1 MTPAVECMSEKK
13 YTLLIVDDIID
24 NLMLLGEAMSPEY
37 KIKVATSGAQGL
49 ELAMQEP
56 QPDLILLDIMMPGL
70 DGYEVCRRLKAD
82 SRSKHIPVIFLSA
95 LDKESDEL
103 QGLDAGA
110 VDFITKPFKLEIV
123 RARIGTQIELL
134 RMRQQLQ
141 NARLKAEA
149 ASQSKSVFL
158 ANMSHEIRTPMSAI
172 MGMTDLAL
180 EKAVDPQQRSY
191 LETVKLSADSLLSL
205 INDILDFSK
214 IEAGQMELDE
224 HPFILAEAVEAAVRT
239 VSVLSQAKGL
249 EIITAISPD
258 LPKAVEG
265 DSLRFRQII
274 LNLLSNAI
282 KFSERGPIR
291 VAATLEKAGPES
303 VSARVSV
310 TDRGIGIPADKIG
323 TVFSAFSQADS
334 SVSRKFGGTG
344 LGLAICRQL
353 CELMD
358 GRIWVE
364 SEEGKGAMFSFIVV
378 FGLAAEEPQQKKSAV
393 ALLEDVRLQPMRIL
407 LVEDNPANRFL
418 LRVVL
423 EKFNHQV
430 TEAVDG
436 VEALHVLLEDDRFD
450 LILSDVQMPR
460 LDGYSLTRIIR
471 HCERGEAVDKESA
484 SKLEVSMT
492 ERLRRQLRGRHRLI
506 IAMTANAMSGDQ
518 EKCFAAGMDDYLTK
532 PIDKNQIAAALK
544 RWQPGG

>member
-1 MTPAVECMSEKK
+1 MSEKK
-13 YTLLIVDDIID
+13 HTLLIIDDIID

-37 KIKVATSGAQGL
+37 KIKVATSGTQGL
-49 ELAMQEP
+49 ELAVQEP
-56 QPDLILLDIMMPGL
+56 LPDLILLDIMMPGM
-70 DGYEVCRRLKAD
+70 DGYEVCRRLKED
-82 SRSKHIPVIFLSA
+82 GRTRQIPVIFLSA

-141 NARLKAEA
+141 EARLRAEA

-180 EKAVDPQQRSY
+180 EKAADPQQRSY

-224 HPFILAEAVEAAVRT
+224 HPFILAEAVKAAVRT
-239 VSVLSQAKGL
+239 VSVLSQEKGL
-249 EIITAISPD
+249 DIVFDLSPD

-282 KFSERGPIR
+282 KFSEKGSIR
-291 VAATLEKAGPES
+291 IVVSPEKIGPES
-303 VSARVSV
+303 VAVRVAV
-310 TDRGIGIPADKIG
+310 IDRGIGIRADKIS

-358 GRIWVE
+358 GKIWVE
-364 SEEGKGAMFSFIVV
+364 SEHGRGATFIFVV
-378 FGLAAEEPQQKKSAV
+378 IFGHAAEEPPQKQSAC
-393 ALLEDVRLQPMRIL
+393 ALESAAVRPARIL

-423 EKFNHQV
+423 EKFQHQV

-436 VEALHVLLEDDRFD
+436 MEALHILLEDDRFD

-471 HCERGEAVDKESA
+471 CCEEGGDELSR
-484 SKLEVSMT
+484 KLDAGLR
-492 ERLRRQLRGRHRLI
+492 ERLRSCLHGRRRLI

-532 PIDKNQIAAALK
+532 PINREQLAATLR
-544 RWQPGG
+544 RWLADDGS

>member
-1 MTPAVECMSEKK
+1 MSENKH
-13 YTLLIVDDIID
+13 TLLIIDDIID

-37 KIKVATSGAQGL
+37 KIKVATHGAQGL
-49 ELAMQEP
+49 ELAVQEP
-56 QPDLILLDIMMPGL
+56 LPDLILLDIMMPGM

-123 RARIGTQIELL
+123 RARISTQIELL

-141 NARLKAEA
+141 EARLRAEA

-180 EKAVDPQQRSY
+180 EKAADPQQRSY
-191 LETVKLSADSLLSL
+191 LETVKFSADSLLSL

-224 HPFILAEAVEAAVRT
+224 HPFLLADAVEAAVRT
-239 VSVLSQAKGL
+239 VSVLSREKGL
-249 EIITAISPD
+249 DIITEISPE
-258 LPKAVEG
+258 LPRAVEG

-282 KFSERGPIR
+282 KFSEQGPVRIVIR
-291 VAATLEKAGPES
+291 QEKSGPES
-303 VSARVSV
+303 VSVRVSV
-310 TDRGIGIPADKIG
+310 IDRGIGIRADKIG

-334 SVSRKFGGTG
+334 SVSRRFGGTG

-358 GRIWVE
+358 GRVWVE
-364 SEEGKGAMFSFIVV
+364 SEEGKGSTFIFIVV
-378 FGLAAEEPQQKKSAV
+378 FGRTAEEPMQKKKAAAAV
-393 ALLEDVRLQPMRIL
+393 LEDVRLQPVRVL

-423 EKFNHQV
+423 EKFQHQV

-436 VEALHVLLEDDRFD
+436 VEALHILLEDDRFD

-471 HCERGEAVDKESA
+471 FCEQDEDIDIDTSEQ
-484 SKLEVSMT
+484 LETGLV
-492 ERLRRQLRGRHRLI
+492 ERLRRRLRGRHRLI

-532 PIDKNQIAAALK
+532 PIDKEQLAATLK
-544 RWQPGG
+544 RWLPQS

>member
-1 MTPAVECMSEKK
+1 MSERKH
-13 YTLLIVDDIID
+13 TLLIIDDIID

-37 KIKVATSGAQGL
+37 RIKVATSGVQGL
-49 ELAMQEP
+49 ELAGQEP
-56 QPDLILLDIMMPGL
+56 LPDMILLDIMMPGM
-70 DGYEVCRRLKAD
+70 DGYEVCRRLKKD
-82 SRSKHIPVIFLSA
+82 SRTKHIPVIFLSA

-123 RARIGTQIELL
+123 RARISTQLELL
-134 RMRQQLQ
+134 KMRQQLQ
-141 NARLKAEA
+141 EARLRAEA

-172 MGMTDLAL
+172 MGMTDLAI
-180 EKAVDPQQRSY
+180 EKAVDSQQRSY

-224 HPFILAEAVEAAVRT
+224 HPFVLAEAVEAAVRT
-239 VSVLSQAKGL
+239 VSVLSQEKGL
-249 EIITAISPD
+249 DIFVDIAPSVPAMVD
-258 LPKAVEG
+258 G

-282 KFSERGPIR
+282 KFSEKGPIR
-291 VAATLEKAGPES
+291 ITVIPDKIGPETIA
-303 VSARVSV
+303 VRVAV
-310 TDRGIGIPADKIG
+310 IDLGIGIKADKIG

-358 GRIWVE
+358 GTISVE
-364 SEEGKGAMFSFIVV
+364 SEEGKGATFTFIVI
-378 FGLAAEEPQQKKSAV
+378 FGLTAQELPKKKPAPRPEESQMRPV
-393 ALLEDVRLQPMRIL
+393 RIL

-423 EKFNHQV
+423 EKYQHQV

-471 HCERGEAVDKESA
+471 YCEQDEEATKEAA
-484 SKLEVSMT
+484 SDRLEASLRD
-492 ERLRRQLRGRHRLI
+492 RLRDRLRGRHRLI

-532 PIDKNQIAAALK
+532 PIDKEQLAATLR
-544 RWQPGG
+544 RWLPAR

>member
-1 MTPAVECMSEKK
+1 MSDKK
-13 YTLLIVDDIID
+13 PILLIIDDIID

-37 KIKVATSGAQGL
+37 TVRVATGGKQGL
-49 ELAMQEP
+49 DIALQSP
-56 QPDLILLDIMMPGL
+56 QPDLILLDIMMPGM

-82 SRSKHIPVIFLSA
+82 QRTRHIPVIFLSA

-141 NARLKAEA
+141 DARLKAEA

-172 MGMTDLAL
+172 IGMTDLAL
-180 EKAVDPQQRSY
+180 EKVVDEQQRKY
-191 LETVKLSADSLLSL
+191 LETVKLSADSLLAL

-239 VSVLSQAKGL
+239 VSVLSKEKGL
-249 EIITAISPD
+249 AILIDIAEDVPE
-258 LPKAVEG
+258 AMEG

-274 LNLLSNAI
+274 LNLLSNSI
-282 KFSERGPIR
+282 KFSEQGPVRIQIR
-291 VAATLEKAGPES
+291 LADSGPETITLQIA
-303 VSARVSV
+303 VI
-310 TDRGIGIPADKIG
+310 DKGIGIKADKIG
-323 TVFSAFSQADS
+323 SIFSAFSQEDS

-358 GRIWVE
+358 GSISVE
-364 SEEGKGAMFSFIVV
+364 SEQGKGSTFTFTVI
-378 FGLAAEEPQQKKSAV
+378 FGRTVDQPLATAARAEPITI
-393 ALLEDVRLQPMRIL
+393 QPLRIL

-418 LRVVL
+418 IKVVL
-423 EKFNHQV
+423 EKFKHQV
-430 TEAVDG
+430 TEATDG
-436 VEALHVLLEDDRFD
+436 IEALHILLENDTFD

-460 LDGYSLTRIIR
+460 LDGYSLTQIIR
-471 HCERGEAVDKESA
+471 SFEEGEALEAKTA
-484 SKLEVSMT
+484 MKLT
-492 ERLRRQLRGRHRLI
+492 EELYEPLRVQLYGKHRLI
-506 IAMTANAMSGDQ
+506 IAMTANAMRGDQ

-532 PIDKNQIAAALK
+532 PVNKEQLNATLQ
-544 RWQPGG
+544 RWLPSLSS

>member
-1 MTPAVECMSEKK
+1 MSDRKPI
-13 YTLLIVDDIID
+13 LLIIDDIID

-37 KIKVATSGAQGL
+37 TVRVATGGRQGL
-49 ELAMQEP
+49 ELAAQAP
-56 QPDLILLDIMMPGL
+56 QPDLILLDIMMPGM
-70 DGYEVCRRLKAD
+70 DGYEVCRSLKAD
-82 SRSKHIPVIFLSA
+82 SRTRHIPVIFLSA

-123 RARIGTQIELL
+123 RARISTQIELL

-141 NARLKAEA
+141 DARLKAEA
-149 ASQSKSVFL
+149 ASQSKSIFL

-172 MGMTDLAL
+172 IGMTDLAL
-180 EKAVDPQQRSY
+180 EKAADSQQRKY

-214 IEAGQMELDE
+214 IEAGQLELDE
-224 HPFILAEAVEAAVRT
+224 HPFLLAEAVEAAVRT
-239 VSVLSQAKGL
+239 VSFLSKEKGL
-249 EIITAISPD
+249 AILMD
-258 LPKAVEG
+258 IAEDVPKAVEG

-282 KFSERGPIR
+282 KFSQQGPIR
-291 VAATLEKAGPES
+291 IQVSMADAGPET
-303 VSARVSV
+303 VTLQVSV
-310 TDRGIGIPADKIG
+310 IDRGIGIRADKIS
-323 TVFSAFSQADS
+323 TIFSAFSQEDS

-358 GRIWVE
+358 GDISAQ
-364 SEEGKGAMFSFIVV
+364 SEQGKGSTFTFTAIFGRTAEMPKAAVHAMPNP
-378 FGLAAEEPQQKKSAV
+378 AA
-393 ALLEDVRLQPMRIL
+393 LQPLRVL

-423 EKFNHQV
+423 EKFEHQV
-430 TEAVDG
+430 TEAFDG
-436 VEALHVLLEDDRFD
+436 LAALQMLLEDDSFD

-471 HCERGEAVDKESA
+471 ACEENGDLDSEAAGKIETGL
-484 SKLEVSMT
+484 LE
-492 ERLRRQLRGRHRLI
+492 QLRQRLQGRHRLI
-506 IAMTANAMSGDQ
+506 IAMTANAMTGDQ

-532 PIDKNQIAAALK
+532 PVNKDQLTATLQ
-544 RWQPGG
+544 RWLPAT

>member
-1 MTPAVECMSEKK
+1 MSEKK
-13 YTLLIVDDIID
+13 YTLLIVDDIVD
-24 NLMLLGEAMSPEY
+24 NLMLLGEAMLPVY

-56 QPDLILLDIMMPGL
+56 MPDLILLDIMMPGL

-82 SRSKHIPVIFLSA
+82 VRTKHIPVIFLSA
-95 LDKESDEL
+95 LDKDSDEL

-123 RARIGTQIELL
+123 RARIDTQIELL

-224 HPFILAEAVEAAVRT
+224 HPFVLAEAIEAAIRT
-239 VSVLSQAKGL
+239 VSVLSQEKGL
-249 EIITAISPD
+249 EITLNLSPE
-258 LPKAVEG
+258 LPKVVEG

-282 KFSERGPIR
+282 KFSDAGPIR
-291 VAATLEKAGPES
+291 IIATQEKNGPES
-303 VSARVSV
+303 VAVRVAV
-310 TDRGIGIPADKIG
+310 ADRGIGIPPDKIS

-364 SEEGKGAMFSFIVV
+364 SEEGKGSVFTFVVV
-378 FGLAAEEPQQKKSAV
+378 FGRTAEEPPQKKKTASV
-393 ALLEDVRLQPMRIL
+393 LLEDVRLRPVRIL

-423 EKFNHQV
+423 EKFQHQV
-430 TEAVDG
+430 TEAEDG
-436 VEALHVLLEDDRFD
+436 VEALHILLEDDRFD

-471 HCERGEAVDKESA
+471 FCEQDEEIDLDASEQLESG
-484 SKLEVSMT
+484 LV
-492 ERLRRQLRGRHRLI
+492 ERLRRRLRGKHRLI

-532 PIDKNQIAAALK
+532 PIDKAQIASTLK
-544 RWQPGG
+544 RWLPAG

>member
-1 MTPAVECMSEKK
+1 MSEKK
-13 YTLLIVDDIID
+13 YTLLIIDDIID
-24 NLMLLGEAMSPEY
+24 NLMLLGEAMSPAY
-37 KIKVATSGAQGL
+37 KIKVATSGKQGL
-49 ELAMQEP
+49 ELAVQEP
-56 QPDLILLDIMMPGL
+56 LPDLILLDIMMPGM
-70 DGYEVCRRLKAD
+70 DGYEVCRRLKKD
-82 SRSKHIPVIFLSA
+82 SRTKHIPVIFLSA

-123 RARIGTQIELL
+123 RARISTQLELL
-134 RMRQQLQ
+134 KMRQQLQ
-141 NARLKAEA
+141 EARLRAEA

-172 MGMTDLAL
+172 MGMTDLSL
-180 EKAVDPQQRSY
+180 EKAVDSQQRSY

-224 HPFILAEAVEAAVRT
+224 HPFVLAEAVEAAVRT
-239 VSVLSQAKGL
+239 VSVLSQEKGL
-249 EIITAISPD
+249 DIFVDIAPSVPAMVD
-258 LPKAVEG
+258 G

-282 KFSERGPIR
+282 KFSEKGPIR
-291 VAATLEKAGPES
+291 ITVIPDKIGPETIA
-303 VSARVSV
+303 VRVAV
-310 TDRGIGIPADKIG
+310 IDRGIGVKADKISSI
-323 TVFSAFSQADS
+323 FSAFSQEDS

-358 GRIWVE
+358 GTISVQ
-364 SEEGKGAMFSFIVV
+364 SEQGKGATFTFVV
-378 FGLAAEEPQQKKSAV
+378 IFGLTSQELPQKKVIAASS
-393 ALLEDVRLQPMRIL
+393 EEIKLQPVRIL

-423 EKFNHQV
+423 EKDQHQV
-430 TEAVDG
+430 IEAIDG
-436 VEALHVLLEDDRFD
+436 VEALHVLLDDDRFD

-460 LDGYSLTRIIR
+460 LDGYSLTRLIR
-471 HCERGEAVDKESA
+471 FCEQGEELDEDTSDKVEA
-484 SKLEVSMT
+484 SLID
-492 ERLRRQLRGRHRLI
+492 RLRRRLHGRHRLI

-518 EKCFAAGMDDYLTK
+518 EKCFDAGMDDYLTK
-532 PIDKNQIAAALK
+532 PIDKKQLACTLRRWLPAA
-544 RWQPGG
+544 

>member
-1 MTPAVECMSEKK
+1 MSEKK
-13 YTLLIVDDIID
+13 HTLLIIDDIID

-49 ELAMQEP
+49 ELAVQEP
-56 QPDLILLDIMMPGL
+56 MPDLILLDIMMPGM

-82 SRSKHIPVIFLSA
+82 SRTKQIPVIFLSA

-141 NARLKAEA
+141 MARLRAEA

-180 EKAVDPQQRSY
+180 EKAIDPQQRSY

-224 HPFILAEAVEAAVRT
+224 HPFILAEAVDAAVRT
-239 VSVLSQAKGL
+239 VSVLSREKGL
-249 EIITAISPD
+249 DIITEISPE
-258 LPKAVEG
+258 LPKVVEG

-282 KFSERGPIR
+282 KFSEKGPIR
-291 VAATLEKAGPES
+291 IVVVQEKTGPES
-303 VSARVSV
+303 VAVRVSV
-310 TDRGIGIPADKIG
+310 IDRGIGIRADKIG

-334 SVSRKFGGTG
+334 SVSRRFGGTG

-358 GRIWVE
+358 GTITVQ
-364 SEEGKGAMFSFIVV
+364 SEEGKGSTFIFIVV
-378 FGLAAEEPQQKKSAV
+378 FGRTAEEPMQKKKAAAAV
-393 ALLEDVRLQPMRIL
+393 LEDVRLQPVRVL

-423 EKFNHQV
+423 EKFQHQV

-436 VEALHVLLEDDRFD
+436 VEALHILLEDDRFD

-471 HCERGEAVDKESA
+471 FCEQDEDIDIDTSEQ
-484 SKLEVSMT
+484 LETGLV
-492 ERLRRQLRGRHRLI
+492 ERLRRRLRGKHRLV

-532 PIDKNQIAAALK
+532 PIDKEQLAATLK
-544 RWQPGG
+544 RWLPNI

>member
-1 MTPAVECMSEKK
+1 MSEKK
-13 YTLLIVDDIID
+13 YTLLIIDDIID
-24 NLMLLGEAMSPEY
+24 NLMLLGEAMSPAY
-37 KIKVATSGAQGL
+37 KIKVATSGMQGL
-49 ELAMQEP
+49 ELAVQEP
-56 QPDLILLDIMMPGL
+56 LPDLILLDIMMPGM
-70 DGYEVCRRLKAD
+70 DGYEVCRRLKANPL
-82 SRSKHIPVIFLSA
+82 SKHIPVIFLSA

-123 RARIGTQIELL
+123 RARIATQIELL

-141 NARLKAEA
+141 TARLRAEA

-214 IEAGQMELDE
+214 IEAGQMELDV
-224 HPFILAEAVEAAVRT
+224 HPFLIAEAVEAAVRT
-239 VSVLSQAKGL
+239 VSVLSKEKGL
-249 EIITAISPD
+249 DILVDIAPTVPAMV
-258 LPKAVEG
+258 KG

-282 KFSERGPIR
+282 KFSEKGPIR
-291 VAATLEKAGPES
+291 ITVTLEKFGLETVA
-303 VSARVSV
+303 VRVAV
-310 TDRGIGIPADKIG
+310 IDQGIGIKPDKICS
-323 TVFSAFSQADS
+323 VFSAFSQADS

-358 GRIWVE
+358 GMISVK
-364 SEEGKGAMFSFIVV
+364 SEYGKGTTFTFIVI
-378 FGLAAEEPQQKKSAV
+378 FSLTAQELPQKKATTI
-393 ALLEDVRLQPMRIL
+393 LEEIRVRPVRIL

-423 EKFNHQV
+423 EKHQHQV
-430 TEAVDG
+430 TEAIDG
-436 VEALHVLLEDDRFD
+436 IEALHILLEDDSFD

-460 LDGYSLTRIIR
+460 LDGYSLTQLIR
-471 HCERGEAVDKESA
+471 CCEQGEELDEEVADRLEASLVD
-484 SKLEVSMT
+484 
-492 ERLRRQLRGRHRLI
+492 RLRNRLHGRHRLV

-518 EKCFAAGMDDYLTK
+518 EKCFDAGMDDYLTK
-532 PIDKNQIAAALK
+532 PIDKEQLAATLR
-544 RWQPGG
+544 RWLPAG